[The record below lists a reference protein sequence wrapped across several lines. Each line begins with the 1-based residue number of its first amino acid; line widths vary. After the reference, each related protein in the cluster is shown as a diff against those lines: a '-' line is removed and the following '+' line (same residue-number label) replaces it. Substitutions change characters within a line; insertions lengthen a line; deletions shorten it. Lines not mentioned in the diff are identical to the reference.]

1 MSTKVWRKKA
11 TAMVI
16 ATLASVGVMGTGS
29 QAASIDGATAASY
42 DKMVNIAGNLDSFD
56 VTVKET
62 TTIPGQTES
71 ALKTVYMKAAGLQSE
86 NNMKVSMKVVT
97 DDGEK
102 NQYYSNGY
110 FYTDQSGDKIKYR
123 MDQSEILELMNYDV
137 YLNFDS
143 GRLDTLSLSEK
154 TDRKV
159 YSLSATR
166 ETLGDYTDKILEG
179 ALQEHQVEIITV
191 QGTVE
196 ATTDNKIQ
204 ERSLQTVYTIQNEG
218 KKQACIMSSEAVFKN
233 PGEKV
238 TVTLPDLS
246 AYKEQGKNEATVEIT
261 QKNQTVYAT
270 DDVNVRAQ
278 NSITAAIIG
287 GASAGTALKELG
299 YTSDGWIQ
307 ISYNGSVGYVS
318 SDYISTEKPVIVA
331 DMSGTMYA
339 TTSVYIRSLAGTDGA
354 ILGSFAEG
362 DSVTVTGYTDNN
374 WIRVRYKG
382 TTAYV
387 FADYLTWKEP
397 EKVVSGYLSGTI
409 SGITWST
416 ITVTTAQGENVSL
429 DTSKAYLNVVDGLV
443 AGDRVD
449 ISYEQKGDKMTA
461 IQINDYTYH
470 TKEEDSRVN
479 EMVYG
484 VVMAQGMS
492 TITISCD
499 DGTSMTFFKANAQ
512 VRGQVYVGAYVS
524 AAYYYDASVGG
535 YHLTYMSVI

>member
-1 MSTKVWRKKA
+1 MSTKAWRKKA
-11 TAMVI
+11 AAAIITAL
-16 ATLASVGVMGTGS
+16 ATVGIMGTGI

-42 DKMVNIAGNLDSFD
+42 DKAVNISGNLDSID

-62 TTIPGQTES
+62 TTIPGQTAAAE
-71 ALKTVYMKAAGLQSE
+71 KTVYLKANGLQSQ
-86 NNMKVSMKVVT
+86 NNLKVSMKVVT

-110 FYTDQSGDKIKYR
+110 FYTDQSGEKIKYR
-123 MDQSEILELMNYDV
+123 MDPSEIMELMNYDV

-154 TDRKV
+154 KDKKV
-159 YSLSATR
+159 YTLSATQ
-166 ETLGDYTDKILEG
+166 ETLGDYTDRILEG
-179 ALQEHQVEIITV
+179 ALEEHQVEIITV

-196 ATTDNKIQ
+196 VTTDNKMQ

-218 KKQACIMSSEAVFKN
+218 RKQACIMSSEAVFKN

-238 TVTLPDLS
+238 TVTLPDLT
-246 AYKEQGKNEATVEIT
+246 AYKEQGKKEATVEIT

-287 GASAGTALKELG
+287 GAAAGTALQELG

-307 ISYNGSVGYVS
+307 ISYNGSIGYVS
-318 SDYISTEKPVIVA
+318 GEYISTEKPIIVA

-339 TTSVYIRSLAGTDGA
+339 TTSVYIRSLAGTGGT
-354 ILGSFAEG
+354 ILGSYNEG

-382 TTAYV
+382 ATAYV

-409 SGITWST
+409 SGLTWST
-416 ITVTTAQGENVSL
+416 ITVKTSQGTYSL

-443 AGDRVD
+443 IGDRVD
-449 ISYEQKGDKMTA
+449 IAYDQKGDKMTA
-461 IQINDYTYH
+461 TQINDYTYH
-470 TKEEDSRVN
+470 TKEEEPQIND
-479 EMVYG
+479 MVFG
-484 VVMAQGMS
+484 VVMAQGMN

-499 DGTSMTFFKANAQ
+499 DGTSMTFFKANAE

>member
-1 MSTKVWRKKA
+1 MSTNIWRKKA
-11 TAMVI
+11 ASAII
-16 ATLASVGVMGTGS
+16 AALTMAGIMGTGI

-42 DKMVNIAGNLDSFD
+42 DQAVNISGSLDSID

-62 TTIPGQTES
+62 TTIPGQTE
-71 ALKTVYMKAAGLQSE
+71 AAVKTVYMKASGLQSE

-102 NQYYSNGY
+102 NQYYTNGY
-110 FYTDQSGDKIKYR
+110 FYSDQSGEKIKYR
-123 MDQSEILELMNYDV
+123 MDPSEILELMNYDV

-154 TDRKV
+154 KDKKV
-159 YSLSATR
+159 YTLSATQ
-166 ETLGDYTDKILEG
+166 ETLGDYTDRILEG
-179 ALQEHQVEIITV
+179 ALEEHQVEIITV

-196 ATTDNKIQ
+196 ATTDNKMK
-204 ERSLQTVYTIQNEG
+204 ERSLQTVYTIQNDG
-218 KKQACIMSSEAVFKN
+218 KKQACIMSSEAVFEN

-238 TVTLPDLS
+238 TVTLPDLT

-270 DDVNVRAQ
+270 DDINVRAQ

-287 GASAGTALKELG
+287 GASAGTALQELG

-318 SDYISTEKPVIVA
+318 GDYISTEKPIIVA

-339 TTSVYIRSLAGTDGA
+339 TTSVYIRSVAGTDGT
-354 ILGSFAEG
+354 ILGSYNEG

-382 TTAYV
+382 AVAYV

-397 EKVVSGYLSGTI
+397 EKVISGYLSGKI
-409 SGITWST
+409 SGLTWST
-416 ITVTTAQGENVSL
+416 ITVTTAEGTYSL
-429 DTSKAYLNVVDGLV
+429 DTTKAYLNVVDGLV
-443 AGDRVD
+443 IGDRVD
-449 ISYEQKGDKMTA
+449 IAYDQKGDKMTA
-461 IQINDYTYH
+461 TQINDYTYH
-470 TKEEDSRVN
+470 IKEEEPQIND
-479 EMVYG
+479 MVFG

-499 DGTSMTFFKANAQ
+499 DGTSMTFYKANAE

-524 AAYYYDASVGG
+524 AAYYYDSSVGG

>member
-1 MSTKVWRKKA
+1 MSTKAWRKKA
-11 TAMVI
+11 AAAIITAL
-16 ATLASVGVMGTGS
+16 ATVGIMGTGI

-42 DKMVNIAGNLDSFD
+42 DKAVNISGNLDSID

-62 TTIPGQTES
+62 TTIPGQTAAAE
-71 ALKTVYMKAAGLQSE
+71 KTVYLKANGLQSQ
-86 NNMKVSMKVVT
+86 NNLKVSMKVVT

-110 FYTDQSGDKIKYR
+110 FYTDQSGEKIKYR
-123 MDQSEILELMNYDV
+123 MDPSEIMELMNYDV

-154 TDRKV
+154 KDKKV
-159 YSLSATR
+159 YTLSATQ
-166 ETLGDYTDKILEG
+166 ETLGDYTDRILEG
-179 ALQEHQVEIITV
+179 ALEEHQVEIITV

-196 ATTDNKIQ
+196 ATTDNKMQ

-218 KKQACIMSSEAVFKN
+218 RKQACIMSSEAVFKN

-238 TVTLPDLS
+238 TVTLPDLT
-246 AYKEQGKNEATVEIT
+246 AYKEQGKKEATVEIT

-287 GASAGTALKELG
+287 GAAAGTALQELG

-307 ISYNGSVGYVS
+307 ISYNGSIGYVS
-318 SDYISTEKPVIVA
+318 GEYISTEKPIIVA

-339 TTSVYIRSLAGTDGA
+339 TTSVYIRSLAGTGGT
-354 ILGSFAEG
+354 ILGSYNEG

-382 TTAYV
+382 ATAYV

-409 SGITWST
+409 SGLTWST
-416 ITVTTAQGENVSL
+416 ITVKTSQGTYSL

-443 AGDRVD
+443 IGDRVD
-449 ISYEQKGDKMTA
+449 IAYDQKGDKMTA
-461 IQINDYTYH
+461 TQINDYTYH
-470 TKEEDSRVN
+470 TKEEEPQIND
-479 EMVYG
+479 MVFG
-484 VVMAQGMS
+484 VVMAQGMN

-499 DGTSMTFFKANAQ
+499 DGTSMTFFKANAE